1 MYLGEYIAGG
11 EKMSLYDLVES
22 FVGCAAYRTSNIIV
36 VRVVA
41 AVIAV
46 VVIDFILSF
55 FRRLMSY

>member
-1 MYLGEYIAGG
+1 
-11 EKMSLYDLVES
+11 MSLYDLVES
-22 FVGCAAYRTSNIIV
+22 FVGVPLTEPQILLLY
-36 VRVVA
+36 VVA